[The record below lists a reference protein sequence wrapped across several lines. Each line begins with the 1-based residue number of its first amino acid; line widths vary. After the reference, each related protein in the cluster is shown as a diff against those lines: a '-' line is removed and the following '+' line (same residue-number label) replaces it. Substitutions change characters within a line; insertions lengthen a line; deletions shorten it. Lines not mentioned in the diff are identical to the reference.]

1 MKRLLLMLLPLLL
14 GACAQQAV
22 VSDDP
27 DYAYNLPPVGSTLVL
42 KKQVT
47 VPAGEVRIFLQQG
60 ELFRKADFDRYEP
73 SCSLELRKL
82 ADVPR
87 TIEPEQFIITKVQR
101 LMQQV
106 VYSQPVPGGLMKA
119 AFDDGG
125 GKPMVV
131 HGYHLWLG
139 SDTQPDVMRMT
150 CRGYFDDINRAE
162 PPSLNDVAKSLGDYG
177 DLILAI

>member
-14 GACAQQAV
+14 SACAQQAMV
-22 VSDDP
+22 NDDP

-42 KKQVT
+42 KKPVT
-47 VPAGEVRIFLQQG
+47 VPAGQVRVFLQRG
-60 ELFRKADFDRYEP
+60 EVFSKADFDRYEP

-106 VYSQPVPGGLMKA
+106 VENQQPHNGLMKA
-119 AFDDGG
+119 AFDDSGG
-125 GKPMVV
+125 NPMVV

-162 PPSLNDVAKSLGDYG
+162 PPSLNDVKKSLGEMAE
-177 DLILAI
+177 LLLAS

>member
-1 MKRLLLMLLPLLL
+1 MKRLLLLLLPLFLS
-14 GACAQQAV
+14 ACAQQAV

-27 DYAYNLPPVGSTLVL
+27 DYPYNLPPVGSTLVL

-47 VPAGEVRIFLQQG
+47 VPAGEVRIFLQYG
-60 ELFRKADFDRYEP
+60 ELFRKSDFDRYEP

-87 TIEPEQFIITKVQR
+87 TIEPDQFIVTRVQR

-106 VYSQPVPGGLMKA
+106 VGNQRPGDGLMKA

-139 SDTQPDVMRMT
+139 SDTQPGVMRMT

-162 PPSLNDVAKSLGDYG
+162 PPSLNDVKKSLGDYG
-177 DLILAI
+177 ELKLAI